1 MLLHRC
7 ADEFLAGMPN
17 SYPVPESVAEP
28 VSGFIDLTKTF
39 EPKDAPW
46 LENHRGHLMFVK
58 ENETPFITEALIR
71 ETTFT
76 GLESDRIER
85 IEALR
90 DAGFS
95 QFTVQAT
102 SGNEHAIE
110 DWARIKNAIG

>member
-17 SYPVPESVAEP
+17 SYPVAEP
-28 VSGFIDLTKTF
+28 VNGYIDLTKTF

-46 LENHRGHLMFVK
+46 LENHRGHLIFVK
-58 ENETPFITEALIR
+58 ENERPFITEALIR

-95 QFTVQAT
+95 RFTVQAT